1 MKKYD
6 KNKCRDNVKW
16 WAEHKHKS
24 SGDIQ
29 GKRTEEQSMD
39 LSDQHS

>member
-1 MKKYD
+1 MTKLD
-6 KNKCRDNVKW
+6 IRDNVKW

-29 GKRTEEQSMD
+29 GRTGRQSMD